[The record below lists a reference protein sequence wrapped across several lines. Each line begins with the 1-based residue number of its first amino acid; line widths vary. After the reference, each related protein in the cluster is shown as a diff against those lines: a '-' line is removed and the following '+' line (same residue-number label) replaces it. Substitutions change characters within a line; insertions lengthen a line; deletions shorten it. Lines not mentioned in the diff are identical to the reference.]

1 MTDDTHLSSGI
12 AATDNLRVRT
22 FDIAELEERVS
33 GWHELPKH
41 ERKHLLKTGEID
53 PQTDETHSN
62 TTTTA
67 LHTTITQALVGG
79 SLPAIDKLVLGDD
92 WGGGSEPS
100 DSAFQ
105 ASDTNLNSF
114 VDAFSTAD
122 AASDGATYLVDVLLG
137 SLEYDG
143 VTFREW
149 GLRFPFPG
157 GELVNHGPIY
167 DGSSALEKQD
177 GEAALLTAT
186 LTFGDVS
193 DASGGSL

>member
-1 MTDDTHLSSGI
+1 MTDDTHLESGI
-12 AATDNLRVRT
+12 AATGQLRVRT
-22 FDIAELEERVS
+22 FGIAELEERVS

-41 ERKHLLKTGEID
+41 HRIWLLKTGPID
-53 PQTDETHSN
+53 PETDETHPN

-67 LHTTITQALVGG
+67 LHTNIAQALVSG
-79 SLPAIDKLVLGDD
+79 SLPAIDVLALGDD

-105 ASDTNLNSF
+105 ASDTDLNSF
-114 VDAFSTAD
+114 VDAFD
-122 AASDGATYLVDVLLG
+122 AADGAADGATYLVDVLLG
-137 SLEYDG
+137 SLEYG
-143 VTFREW
+143 GQTFREW
-149 GLRFPFPG
+149 GLRFPSG
-157 GELVNHGPIY
+157 DLANHGPIY

>member
-1 MTDDTHLSSGI
+1 MTDDTHLESGI
-12 AATDNLRVRT
+12 AATGQLRVRT
-22 FDIAELEERVS
+22 FDVVELEDRVS
-33 GWHELPKH
+33 DWHQLSK
-41 ERKHLLKTGEID
+41 RDRIRLLKTGKTD
-53 PQTDETHSN
+53 PETDETHSN

-67 LHTTITQALVGG
+67 LHTNIPQALVSG
-79 SLPAIDKLVLGDD
+79 SLPAIDVLSLGDD

-105 ASDTNLNSF
+105 ASDTDLNSF
-114 VDAFSTAD
+114 VDAFD
-122 AASDGATYLVDVLLG
+122 AADGAGDGATYLVDVLLG
-137 SLEYDG
+137 SLEYG
-143 VTFREW
+143 GQTFREW
-149 GLRFPFPG
+149 GLRFPG
-157 GELVNHGPIY
+157 GDLANHGPIY

>member
-1 MTDDTHLSSGI
+1 MTDDTHLDSGT
-12 AATDNLRVRT
+12 AATDSLRVRT
-22 FDIAELEERVS
+22 FDVAELEDRVS
-33 GWHELPKH
+33 GWHERSK
-41 ERKHLLKTGEID
+41 RDRIRLLKTGPID
-53 PQTDETHSN
+53 PETDETHSN

-67 LHTTITQALVGG
+67 LHTNIARALVSGP
-79 SLPAIDKLVLGDD
+79 LPAIDVLVLGDD

-114 VDAFSTAD
+114 VDAFD
-122 AASDGATYLVDVLLG
+122 AADGAADGATYLVDVLLG

-149 GLRFPFPG
+149 GLRFPSG
-157 GELVNHGPIY
+157 DLVNHGPIY
-167 DGSSALEKQD
+167 DGSSALEKQN

>member
-1 MTDDTHLSSGI
+1 MTDETYLSSGI
-12 AATDNLRVRT
+12 AATGQLRVRT
-22 FDIAELEERVS
+22 YNVAELEERVPAWRRLS
-33 GWHELPKH
+33 KR
-41 ERKHLLKTGEID
+41 ERIQLLKIGKITPE
-53 PQTDETHSN
+53 TDETHSN

-67 LHTTITQALVGG
+67 LHTNIPQALVSG
-79 SLPAIDKLVLGDD
+79 SLPAIDVLALGDD

-105 ASDTNLNSF
+105 ASDTDLNSF
-114 VDAFSTAD
+114 VDAFDAD
-122 AASDGATYLVDVLLG
+122 DGAADGATYLVDVLLG
-137 SLEYDG
+137 SLEYG
-143 VTFREW
+143 GQTFREW
-149 GLRFPFPG
+149 GLRFPSG
-157 GELVNHGPIY
+157 DLANHGPIY

>member
-1 MTDDTHLSSGI
+1 MTDETHLSSGT
-12 AATDNLRVRT
+12 AATDSLRVRT
-22 FDIAELEERVS
+22 WNVAELEARVPD
-33 GWHELPKH
+33 WHKRSKH
-41 ERKHLLKTGEID
+41 DRIRLLKTGKITPE
-53 PQTDETHSN
+53 TDETHPN

-67 LHTTITQALVGG
+67 LHTNIPQALVSG
-79 SLPAIDKLVLGDD
+79 SLPAIDVLALGDD

-114 VDAFSTAD
+114 VDAFD
-122 AASDGATYLVDVLLG
+122 AADGATDGATYLVDVLLG
-137 SLEYDG
+137 SLEYG
-143 VTFREW
+143 GQTFREW
-149 GLRFPFPG
+149 GLRFPG
-157 GELVNHGPIY
+157 GDLANHGPIY